1 MFLSAGPWSLPCTLT
16 GSACT
21 CQQGAAPLCGIP
33 SGLCCSG
40 HPPSSDNFPLTGI
53 TRSGGHC
60 FQAPALKPWRC
71 VYPQKGHGQT
81 SRLDCLRTGNVL
93 RLSVLFTTKAG
104 RLETKCS
111 SSSAFAG
118 HFSLLK
124 DTFLPLPAL
133 GAVGNSAC
141 ARLMQAL
148 SLAVHPCKGGSSGL
162 GCTLHCFSLVQGLG
176 QIPGADCSCLP

>member
-1 MFLSAGPWSLPCTLT
+1 MFLSAGPWSLPCTPT

-60 FQAPALKPWRC
+60 FQAPALKLWRC

-93 RLSVLFTTKAG
+93 RLSVLFTTKAA
-104 RLETKCS
+104 RLETNCS

-133 GAVGNSAC
+133 GAVGNLCVCRSDAGPQPGCPPLRRGIPWIRVHSPLFFPC
-141 ARLMQAL
+141 ARIGTN
-148 SLAVHPCKGGSSGL
+148 SRS
-162 GCTLHCFSLVQGLG
+162 
-176 QIPGADCSCLP
+176 